1 MNDLINTLNYIPRD
15 YHLADYQYEVIME
28 SIKDFESTLD
38 DNHEVSLR
46 LTSFGQNILLNI
58 TDIGYSNP
66 SLIHYYGYVNGV
78 YSELIQNI
86 SQINFLLTSTLKD
99 DSSREARRIGFRS
112 IDDCSSASGVDS

>member
-1 MNDLINTLNYIPRD
+1 MNNLINTLNYIPRD

-58 TDIGYSNP
+58 TNIG
-66 SLIHYYGYVNGV
+66 
-78 YSELIQNI
+78 
-86 SQINFLLTSTLKD
+86 
-99 DSSREARRIGFRS
+99 
-112 IDDCSSASGVDS
+112 